1 MKPSPTASSSVATE
15 SFLAS
20 PAVTTGVS
28 LPAHPQSHTASLSP
42 SSSTVNALQCYREL
56 IDVSESETP
65 SEALLLLAQAM
76 QQSGTLAKH
85 YGWTQA
91 LSVNTGYL
99 VLSPAQV
106 RRVSKLVQEAGF
118 LLHTFYTHVPQTQQ
132 AAKAQGFRVEELSKQ
147 RLQALS
153 HPASAS
159 ASALVESLL
168 QAAEQPTTAT
178 LDEPAVATHATQET
192 TLENTVTEVAMSIE
206 EETPPSTLATSHP
219 AAVLPPPTHQLPT
232 EQVTWIHGTQRSGRV
247 IEAQG
252 HLVVLGDVN
261 RGAELR
267 ATGDIVVW
275 GELKGIAH
283 AGFPDQREA
292 SIRALKLDALQLRIA
307 DIMARRP
314 DQLNAA
320 KASKGFL
327 GGFKEEHSTY
337 LPEVAAVEAS
347 EIVISTY
354 GNKKN

>member
-1 MKPSPTASSSVATE
+1 MKPSPTASLSVATE
-15 SFLAS
+15 SFSAS
-20 PAVTTGVS
+20 PHVATGVS
-28 LPAHPQSHTASLSP
+28 LPAYPQSHTASLSP

-168 QAAEQPTTAT
+168 QATAT
-178 LDEPAVATHATQET
+178 LDEPAVATHAPQET
-192 TLENTVTEVAMSIE
+192 TLENTMTEVAILKE
-206 EETPPSTLATSHP
+206 EETPPSTLTASHP
-219 AAVLPPPTHQLPT
+219 SAVLPPPTHQLPT

-320 KASKGFL
+320 KTSKGFL
-327 GGFKEEHSTY
+327 GGFKEEHSTC
-337 LPEVAAVEAS
+337 LSEVATVEAS